1 MKNLPPPSPLVS
13 LLCRL
18 GECGYGDNPGEI
30 VPDQLLDAV
39 AGGKMLLIVINK
51 PNGKNKLAFVPV
63 TWTLST
69 IANLK
74 KLVK

>member
-1 MKNLPPPSPLVS
+1 MKNLHPPSPLVC
-13 LLCRL
+13 LFYRL
-18 GECGYGDNPGEI
+18 DECGYGKNTGEVI
-30 VPDQLLDAV
+30 PDHLIDAV
-39 AGGKMLLIVINK
+39 VGGQMLLIVINK